1 MELDQLKNIW
11 QKEQSPRKEDKQ
23 MLSLL
28 GKRSNNPIARM
39 KRNLFSELIAIIIL
53 YGSMIVYYAYA
64 FHGTMSE
71 VSWFLV
77 AIAVFFIIYYY
88 RKNKLLN
95 EMECVACHVKSNL
108 QRQVRTLEKY
118 VQFYLI
124 AGTALG
130 PLTILFFGWV
140 FYIKLPKKTPS
151 VFYPAPGTYPWWESG
166 LAWVGLLV
174 VCTIL
179 VYYLNVWYV
188 RKLYGKHVQK
198 LKELLAEMDEG

>member
-95 EMECVACHVKSNL
+95 EMECVACQVKSNL

-130 PLTILFFGWV
+130 PLTILFLGWV

-151 VFYPAPGTYPWWESG
+151 VFYPAPGTYSWWESG